1 MRMQSR
7 TKLATLTAEIEE
19 LKRSKAE
26 AVSSLKLEV
35 VQLEKAL
42 ALKQVIALLFFS
54 ILCLYTQ
61 FMTQALF

>member
-1 MRMQSR
+1 MPMQSR

-54 ILCLYTQ
+54 ILCLYAQ

>member
-54 ILCLYTQ
+54 ILCLYAQ

>member
-1 MRMQSR
+1 MQSR

-26 AVSSLKLEV
+26 AVSSLKLKV
-35 VQLEKAL
+35 VQLEKEL

-54 ILCLYTQ
+54 ILCLYAQ

>member
-54 ILCLYTQ
+54 ILCLYAQFVTQ
-61 FMTQALF
+61 DLF